1 MKKQNNV
8 ENFINNN
15 ISFKPDYS
23 KIKDKVT
30 TIIQESISQNDYHL
44 RLNFQISI
52 IFRFFSFNNN
62 IIGIYNFMLYFKYVI

>member
-52 IFRFFSFNNN
+52 IFRFFLLTITLLVF
-62 IIGIYNFMLYFKYVI
+62 IILCCILNM

>member
-52 IFRFFSFNNN
+52 IFRFFLLT
-62 IIGIYNFMLYFKYVI
+62 IILLVFIILCCILNM

>member
-44 RLNFQISI
+44 RLNFQISL
-52 IFRFFSFNNN
+52 IFRTILLILVLLFIILLTCISF
-62 IIGIYNFMLYFKYVI
+62 I

>member
-44 RLNFQISI
+44 RLNFQISL
-52 IFRFFSFNNN
+52 IFRTILLILVLLF
-62 IIGIYNFMLYFKYVI
+62 IILLTCIRFI

>member
-52 IFRFFSFNNN
+52 IFRLFLLTITLLVF
-62 IIGIYNFMLYFKYVI
+62 IILCCILNM